1 MILEFKMLNSKYNK
15 LYAQSLEK
23 SDKNEKSQQ
32 TR

>member
-1 MILEFKMLNSKYNK
+1 MIFKFKMLNSKSNK

-32 TR
+32 SR